1 MKKPFYSLKKVL
13 SLFRNI
19 FLLVTIIF
27 IIWMLFFDANSW
39 LMHKE
44 LNKEIDALNTKK
56 EFYERE
62 INTDEKEIKVL
73 QTDDGIEKYARE
85 EYNMKKENEDIYII
99 ETDSLNTKK

>member
-1 MKKPFYSLKKVL
+1 MKKPFNSLKKVL
-13 SLFRNI
+13 SPFRNI

-62 INTDEKEIKVL
+62 INTDEKEIKEL

>member
-1 MKKPFYSLKKVL
+1 MKKPFNNLKKVL
-13 SLFRNI
+13 SPFKNI

-85 EYNMKKENEDIYII
+85 KYNMKKENEDIYIV

>member
-1 MKKPFYSLKKVL
+1 MKKPFNSLKKAL
-13 SLFRNI
+13 SPFRNI

-62 INTDEKEIKVL
+62 INTDEKEIKLL
-73 QTDDGIEKYARE
+73 QTDNGIEKYARE

>member
-1 MKKPFYSLKKVL
+1 MKKTFNHLKKVL
-13 SLFRNI
+13 SPLKNI

-99 ETDSLNTKK
+99 ETDSLNIKK

>member
-1 MKKPFYSLKKVL
+1 MKKPFNSLKKVL
-13 SLFRNI
+13 SPFRNI

-73 QTDDGIEKYARE
+73 QTDNGIEKYARE

>member
-1 MKKPFYSLKKVL
+1 MKKPFNSLIKVL
-13 SLFRNI
+13 SPFRNI
-19 FLLVTIIF
+19 FILVTIIF

-39 LMHKE
+39 LIHKE

-56 EFYERE
+56 EFYEQE

-73 QTDDGIEKYARE
+73 QTADGIEKYARE
-85 EYNMKKENEDIYII
+85 KYNMKKENEDIYIF

>member
-1 MKKPFYSLKKVL
+1 MKKPFNSLKKVL
-13 SLFRNI
+13 APFRNI

-39 LMHKE
+39 LIHKE

-62 INTDEKEIKVL
+62 INTDKKEIKVL
-73 QTDDGIEKYARE
+73 QTPDGIEKYARE
-85 EYNMKKENEDIYII
+85 KYNMKKENEDIYII
-99 ETDSLNTKK
+99 ETDSLNIKK

>member
-1 MKKPFYSLKKVL
+1 MKKPFNSLKKVL
-13 SLFRNI
+13 SPFRNI

-62 INTDEKEIKVL
+62 INKDEKEIKVL